1 MWQIHESFLARQFS
15 PRRETT
21 TCWKTLSRIRHDKE
35 NILKERWKRVTI
47 HSQKEEEERWQ
58 RRVEKDIYLSTAL
71 LIVLCWWV
79 TTTYEAIFPGFP
91 RASSPFKWTERM
103 RSSTT
108 VDAIGS
114 NPAVG
119 SSYKRTCPERS
130 EQVQNWKLV
139 NLVYWANRFMF
150 HHTSRFFMNY
160 ATQL

>member
-15 PRRETT
+15 PHRETT
-21 TCWKTLSRIRHDKE
+21 TCWKTLSRIRQWQGEYSKGKME
-35 NILKERWKRVTI
+35 ESN

-58 RRVEKDIYLSTAL
+58 RGVEKDIYLSTAL

-91 RASSPFKWTERM
+91 RASSPFEWTERM

-139 NLVYWANRFMF
+139 NLVYWPNRFMF
-150 HHTSRFFMNY
+150 HHTSRFY
-160 ATQL
+160 I